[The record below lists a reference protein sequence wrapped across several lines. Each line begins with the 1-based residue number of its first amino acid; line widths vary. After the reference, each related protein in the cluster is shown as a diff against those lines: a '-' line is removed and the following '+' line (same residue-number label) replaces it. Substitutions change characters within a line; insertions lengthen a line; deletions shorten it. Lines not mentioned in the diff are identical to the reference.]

1 MQECNPARNNRL
13 RLIETGEEPG
23 TEQDNVPSPAAKVP
37 PPGRKIADASENSH
51 KKLRRSRLHCFHFP
65 FVLQQPFPRL

>member
-1 MQECNPARNNRL
+1 MQECNPARNSRL

-23 TEQDNVPSPAAKVP
+23 TEQDNVPSPTAKVP
-37 PPGRKIADASENSH
+37 HPDERSLMLRKTHIKSCGAAASIA
-51 KKLRRSRLHCFHFP
+51 FIFP